1 MNALTPIIVDPL
13 AGPSYRESD
22 DDYAHVI
29 VQLGDAGRVIVCRDD
44 LQWIF
49 QHRDGKKAGRARW
62 ASVGYC
68 TTRKGLLRLC
78 RASGARIDPS
88 EWAALAA
95 LPGNIAGCARWT

>member
-1 MNALTPIIVDPL
+1 MNALAPIIVDPL

-49 QHRDGKKAGRARW
+49 QHRDGK
-62 ASVGYC
+62 
-68 TTRKGLLRLC
+68 
-78 RASGARIDPS
+78 
-88 EWAALAA
+88 
-95 LPGNIAGCARWT
+95 